1 MRGTRYAAATYPT
14 SLAEPPIR
22 RTAKGSATIA
32 TAVPLAEM
40 TSHASS
46 SRKLRLRS
54 GPGGMVRIASGGRGV
69 D

>member
-14 SLAEPPIR
+14 SLAEPPIC
-22 RTAKGSATIA
+22 RTAKGSATVA

-40 TSHASS
+40 ALHASS

-54 GPGGMVRIASGGRGV
+54 GPGGMVRINSSGRGV